1 MNPWISVAIAIA
13 VNIIAI
19 AVAYGKLTQ
28 TVDNLKERMG
38 ISDAA
43 KIRNNDRTEKW
54 EQRLEDKS
62 QLHHMIP
69 ECMNEFAGINKQLGS
84 LSGKVDALIALNG
97 GCKEKAGH

>member
-1 MNPWISVAIAIA
+1 MSPWIPVAVAIA

-54 EQRLEDKS
+54 EQRIEDRE
-62 QLHHMIP
+62 HHMIP
-69 ECMNEFAGINKQLGS
+69 ACMELFTEINKQLS
-84 LSGKVDALIALNG
+84 ALSGKVDALIALNG